1 MTNNEIFLSIK
12 DLGDL
17 YIYDVL
23 LSFIYPRVFVCT
35 DKYDCKYLFYEMSSK
50 DNRDIWLV
58 SKITKDE
65 FYDLIDNKICIQEAY
80 KHKSSFEI
88 FSVSRLYGDED
99 IVTLS
104 YDSESWIGRLP
115 AEKVYAD
122 SEQIV
127 DGVNEDTL
135 DGARES
141 GCTTFDI
148 KLFADSSI
156 LGEKTM
162 EHVTDL
168 DVLDIS
174 KLPTPEMLDKI
185 YPVEQ
190 LGERLNTV
198 LKHFFKTHID
208 FLQGLKS
215 GKSFY
220 RLQKKYQSKNRYYS
234 SF

>member
-1 MTNNEIFLSIK
+1 MTNNEIFLSVK

-122 SEQIV
+122 SEH
-127 DGVNEDTL
+127 VNDIGKED
-135 DGARES
+135 R
-141 GCTTFDI
+141 
-148 KLFADSSI
+148 
-156 LGEKTM
+156 
-162 EHVTDL
+162 
-168 DVLDIS
+168 
-174 KLPTPEMLDKI
+174 
-185 YPVEQ
+185 
-190 LGERLNTV
+190 
-198 LKHFFKTHID
+198 
-208 FLQGLKS
+208 
-215 GKSFY
+215 
-220 RLQKKYQSKNRYYS
+220 
-234 SF
+234 